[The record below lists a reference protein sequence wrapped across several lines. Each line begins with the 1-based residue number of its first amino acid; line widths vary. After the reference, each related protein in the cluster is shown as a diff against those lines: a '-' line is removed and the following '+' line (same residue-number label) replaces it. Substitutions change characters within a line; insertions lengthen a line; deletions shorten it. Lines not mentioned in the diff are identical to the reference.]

1 MTSAIRNR
9 HVFLSDAVA
18 FVGLPLVAY
27 AARFEGWSWPM
38 ADTGALL
45 LYTAAATPL
54 KLSILAG
61 FGLYNRLWAHAEVR
75 DFTRVLRAMAISA
88 VLCGIIGAVLIPHS
102 GLATVRVPLSVLA
115 LDALASVAV
124 VCAPRALAKRRANV
138 RSEPAGETDGEA
150 ALIVGA
156 GTAGE
161 IIAKELLANP
171 KLQLRLAGFVDDD
184 PGKRHLLLCNR
195 PVLGSIADLPQ
206 ILASRRITQMIIAMP
221 GAPGSVVRTLI
232 RIANAAGVHARTV
245 PGLFEIIS
253 ERVSVSALRKVEIQD
268 LLRRAPVH
276 TDLEAVR
283 AVVAGR
289 TVMVTGAG
297 GSIGSELCRQLAR
310 LEPGRL
316 LLLGH
321 GENSIYEI
329 QAGLHEAFPALE
341 TVPLIADV
349 RDRPRMHELLARL
362 RPQVIFHAAAHKHVP
377 MMERNVA
384 EAILNNVEGTASL
397 VQAAI
402 DAGTERFVLIS
413 TDKAVRPCSVMG
425 TTKRIAEM
433 IVQHAGTVH
442 HREFVAVRF
451 GNVLGSRGS
460 VVPAFLRQI
469 QAGGPVTV
477 THPDMRRYFMT
488 IPEATQLVLQAGALG
503 RPGNVFVLDMGEQV
517 RIADL
522 AADMIRLS
530 GLEPNVD
537 IEIRYSGIRPGER
550 LAEEILF
557 TGESVE
563 LTAHPKVLRA
573 TNEHL
578 PANVQRL
585 VAALVDAAMA
595 QQPEEVLRGLLDE
608 LVSGSPAVPVAPLA
622 LPAPVTHNDS
632 AGPRLRP
639 TPAVLHGTA

>member
-9 HVFLSDAVA
+9 HIFLSDAIA
-18 FVGLPLVAY
+18 FVGLPLLAY
-27 AARFEGWSWPM
+27 AARFEGWGWPL
-38 ADTGALL
+38 ADTGTLL

-61 FGLYNRLWAHAEVR
+61 FGLYNRLWGHAEVR
-75 DFTRVLRAMAISA
+75 DFTLVLRAMAISA
-88 VLCGIIGAVLIPHS
+88 VLCAVVGAILLPVS
-102 GLATVRVPLSVLA
+102 GLAEVRVPLSVLA
-115 LDALASVAV
+115 LDALASMAAA
-124 VCAPRALAKRRANV
+124 CAPRALAKRRASA
-138 RSEPAGETDGEA
+138 RPEQLGRTHGEA

-156 GTAGE
+156 GAAGE
-161 IIAKELLANP
+161 IVAKELLANP
-171 KLQLRLAGFVDDD
+171 QLNLRIAGFVDDD
-184 PGKRHLLLCNR
+184 PGKRHMLLYNR
-195 PVLGSIADLPQ
+195 PVLGSLADLPQ
-206 ILASRRITQMIIAMP
+206 ILAKHRITQMIIAMP
-221 GAPGSVVRTLI
+221 RARGPVVRRLI
-232 RIANAAGVHARTV
+232 GIANAAGVRARTV

-268 LLRRAPVH
+268 LLRRDPVH

-283 AVVAGR
+283 AVVDGR
-289 TVMVTGAG
+289 TVLVTGAG

-310 LEPGRL
+310 LGPSRL

-329 QAGLHEAFPALE
+329 QATLRESFPALE
-341 TVPLIADV
+341 MIPLIADV
-349 RDRPRMHELLARL
+349 RDRLHVHQLLQRH
-362 RPQVIFHAAAHKHVP
+362 RPEVIFHAAAHKHVP
-377 MMERNVA
+377 MMESNVA

-397 VQAAI
+397 VRAAL

-413 TDKAVRPCSVMG
+413 TDKAVRPCSIMG

-433 IVQHAGTVH
+433 VVQDAGITSG
-442 HREFVAVRF
+442 REFVAVRF

-517 RIADL
+517 RITDL

-530 GLEPNVD
+530 GLEPNAD

-563 LTAHPKVLRA
+563 PTAHPKVLRA

-578 PANVQRL
+578 PADVGRL
-585 VAALVDAAMA
+585 VAALVEAA
-595 QQPEEVLRGLLDE
+595 QDPRPDDILRVLLHE
-608 LVSGSPAVPVAPLA
+608 LVSERPCASAPSLASPAHAP
-622 LPAPVTHNDS
+622 HNES
-632 AGPRLRP
+632 AGPRQRP